1 MLRKFRKYRDW
12 FIHVTVR
19 LDEDGAFTYEGF
31 VRKPNPYG
39 TRLSEI
45 SFTSGER
52 HPTEQAALTAAFDF
66 GKKKI
71 NDAAGPIR
79 TR

>member
-1 MLRKFRKYRDW
+1 MHRKHRDW
-12 FIHVTVR
+12 FIHVSVR

-39 TRLSEI
+39 ARLSEI
-45 SFTSGER
+45 SFKSGER
-52 HPTEQAALTAAFDF
+52 HPTEQAPLTAAFDF

-71 NDAAGPIR
+71 DDAARPIR
-79 TR
+79 TRS